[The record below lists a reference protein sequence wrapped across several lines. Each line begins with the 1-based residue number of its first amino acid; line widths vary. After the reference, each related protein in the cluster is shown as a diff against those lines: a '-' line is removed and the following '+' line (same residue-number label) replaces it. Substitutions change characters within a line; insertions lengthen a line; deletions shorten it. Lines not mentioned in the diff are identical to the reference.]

1 MNREEYFSRDYDFK
15 DIEIDPRFKVC
26 RREMIITL
34 AIWFLYAIISI
45 VVAYELG
52 KGPVEAY
59 SYVMGLPQWWFA
71 TIVITLIFTL
81 VVIGVTLFV
90 FKDMDLTDV
99 GTVMK
104 DE

>member
-1 MNREEYFSRDYDFK
+1 MTLRISKLTLALMCVE
-15 DIEIDPRFKVC
+15 
-26 RREMIITL
+26 EMIITL

-45 VVAYELG
+45 TVAYELG

-59 SYVMGLPQWWFA
+59 AYVMGLPQWWFA
-71 TIVITLIFTL
+71 TIVITLLFTL

-90 FKDMDLTDV
+90 FKNMDLTDV
-99 GTVMK
+99 GTVVK

>member
-1 MNREEYFSRDYDFK
+1 MKLEEYYSRDYEFK

-26 RREMIITL
+26 TREMIITL
-34 AIWFLYAIISI
+34 AVWFLYAIISI
-45 VVAYELG
+45 TVAYELG

-59 SYVMGLPQWWFA
+59 TYVMGLPKWWFA
-71 TIVITLIFTL
+71 TILITLIFTF
-81 VVIGVTLFV
+81 VVIGITLFV

-99 GTVMK
+99 GTVVK